1 MTGWRKVI
9 AGLAGALVLLGA
21 AVVPPTQTTEAAFTD
36 AEHATATF
44 AATTL
49 ETPVITSCTPQT
61 LNVIGVG
68 LVFQSVTLVWTAP
81 YPVAGVKLTATSGA
95 NTGTVP
101 ASNISTSGPV
111 NGTYTHTAV
120 LSQALLTS
128 LVTNLLGSTTTLAVT
143 SVAGTSWTS
152 PAATR
157 RLTIA
162 LLGLNPTCTV

>member
-1 MTGWRKVI
+1 ML
-9 AGLAGALVLLGA
+9 AGLAGLLVLAGA
-21 AVVPPTQTTEAAFTD
+21 AVVPTAQQTDAAFTD
-36 AEHATATF
+36 AEHASATF

-49 ETPVITSCTPQT
+49 ATPVITSCTTQT
-61 LNVIGVG
+61 VSVIGVG
-68 LVFQSVTLVWTAP
+68 LVFQSATIVWTAP

-95 NTGTVP
+95 NSGTVP
-101 ASNISTSGPV
+101 PSNISTTGPV

-143 SVAGTSWTS
+143 SVAGSAWTS

-157 RLTIA
+157 KLTIA